1 MVKVMEDGWDYSVNI
16 FFVATAIFS
25 LWYLGTEYFKGGTV
39 DDTYIIYRY
48 VENLYSGAGFRW
60 NIGGE
65 KVQGF
70 TSMGWVLVLAAT
82 RLFTESE
89 IHTYAPRIGLAFSS
103 VALLLAFFT
112 ARRIFSGRI
121 KFFSFLIPL
130 TLALSPAYVRHSIS
144 GMETSMVFFMVS
156 LCCLASTFYRS
167 GVVYDITMSILT
179 ITSGLTRPDLILIPA
194 TIYTSI
200 EIYKSKSLRDFLF
213 STYIYYVLSLII
225 GLFYLSWK
233 YIYFGD
239 ILPLP
244 AYMKANPERV
254 VNFVKFIFSW
264 QLKFFAYAAVPILIS
279 TLSLFTF
286 KYKSG
291 FFVGLISSATLFM
304 LYLLSVTPAMNFHY
318 RYQMAVFIIIVI
330 ASIFGLKLL
339 SKEIVEDSSYLSLSV
354 FSAVCIILVIHN
366 VGIFTEIRNESRSLH
381 SGKSERVELAK
392 ELQPIDGLML
402 AGSQAG
408 RLPYFSG
415 VRHIDIL
422 GLNTKF
428 VAYNRYDS
436 ENFRRKLADYIFAKE
451 PDIYMGYTKGSFN
464 DIMKYDK
471 KEKYIQVKYEGL
483 NVMVLQNSSKYTQI
497 MKAFEKTKD

>member
-1 MVKVMEDGWDYSVNI
+1 MEDRWDYSVNI
-16 FFVATAIFS
+16 FFSAVAIFS
-25 LWYLGTEYFKGGTV
+25 LWYLGVEYFKGGTV

-103 VALLLAFFT
+103 VALLLTFLT
-112 ARRIFSGRI
+112 ARRIFSGTI

-156 LCCLASTFYRS
+156 LSCLASTFYKS
-167 GVVYDITMSILT
+167 GFIYNIIMSILT
-179 ITSGLTRPDLILIPA
+179 ILSGLTRPDLILIPA
-194 TIYTSI
+194 AIYTSTK
-200 EIYKSKSLRDFLF
+200 IYESSCLRNFLY
-213 STYIYYVLSLII
+213 SSYVYYILSLCI
-225 GLFYLSWK
+225 GLFYLSCK
-233 YIYFGD
+233 YVYFRD

-254 VNFVKFIFSW
+254 VNFVRFMLSW
-264 QLKFFAYAAVPILIS
+264 QLRFFAYAAVPILLATIS
-279 TLSLFTF
+279 FFSLYD
-286 KYKSG
+286 KRG
-291 FFVGLISSATLFM
+291 AFVDVTTSVIIFV
-304 LYLLSVTPAMNFHY
+304 LYLFSVTPAVNFHY
-318 RYQMAVFIIIVI
+318 RYQMAVFIPIVI
-330 ASIFGLKLL
+330 ASIFGLRIL
-339 SKEIVEDSSYLSLSV
+339 SKEVFEEPKTLSLSV
-354 FSAVCIILVIHN
+354 FSVVCVVLVLHN
-366 VGIFTEIRNESRSLH
+366 VGRFTEIRNESRGLH
-381 SGKSERVELAK
+381 NGKSERVELAK
-392 ELQPIDGLML
+392 ELQSIDGLML

-415 VRHIDIL
+415 ATHIDIL

-436 ENFRRKLADYIFAKE
+436 QNFR
-451 PDIYMGYTKGSFN
+451 
-464 DIMKYDK
+464 K
-471 KEKYIQVKYEGL
+471 KTCRIH
-483 NVMVLQNSSKYTQI
+483 I
-497 MKAFEKTKD
+497 